1 MRKVQYSFN
10 GNEWTDNSGFESH
23 VFLDLPAAYAA
34 ILQVVELAFID
45 QSQIYQEK
53 SMKHSRKMASEEG
66 KGGRRRT
73 DEREHIL
80 S

>member
-34 ILQVVELAFID
+34 ILQVVK
-45 QSQIYQEK
+45 QGSG
-53 SMKHSRKMASEEG
+53 RKIG
-66 KGGRRRT
+66 F
-73 DEREHIL
+73 DL
-80 S
+80 